1 LTRILADRALAA
13 RRRSR
18 RRRFVWSAG
27 AGLAATILAFLFLP
41 ASWRVGGHATRTDP
55 PSATRRNTDA
65 DVLREALA
73 DATDAT
79 WDLARSTS
87 EPATRLGREVLEAAT
102 PGHDA
107 DGPGSSGSESVSF
120 HLTSLSSVLRGGAPS
135 SASAALLQDLGDGLA
150 ASVRP
155 LSSSARQAF
164 GFLRTPNI
172 EKREHPGNLPASK
185 GA

>member
-1 LTRILADRALAA
+1 
-13 RRRSR
+13 
-18 RRRFVWSAG
+18 VG

-41 ASWRVGGHATRTDP
+41 ASWRVGRHATKTSP
-55 PSATRRNTDA
+55 PSAARRNTEA

-79 WDLARSTS
+79 WDLARTTS

-102 PGHDA
+102 QGRDEERVE
-107 DGPGSSGSESVSF
+107 SSGSDAAAF
-120 HLTSLSSVLRGGAPS
+120 RLASLSLVLRGGPPS

-172 EKREHPGNLPASK
+172 EKREHPGNQPASK